1 MVSIEW
7 YVIVVSVAVSFVV
20 TFLILPRQIS
30 YMHKINWVGH
40 DIHKLSRPAVAES
53 GGVSVF
59 AGVAIGLI
67 MILIL
72 VPGSALV
79 TVAVLISIC
88 AAAAIGFLDDKYRL
102 SALKKIVSVIFA
114 AIPMAALYV
123 GPLFG
128 LPTIIKGEP
137 PVPFIGL
144 LRVPIL
150 YALFIPGFLA
160 VLMNVTNMLE
170 GYNGQGSG
178 TSIVVTLALVAG
190 AVISNSDN
198 ALLMALPLLG
208 ALAAFFLFNRYP
220 AKVFPGDIGTLLIG
234 MAFGCIAIVG
244 SMEFAL
250 IVAIIPHIF
259 NAFHVIRSVRGFKES
274 ATIKVK
280 DVEVI
285 EGDLI
290 KASTAK
296 GSPLTI
302 PKIVAAPKPLSEPAL
317 VKNIIALNI
326 TPAALSVLSSALI
339 AATLDQDW
347 ASPVLVTCLIAAA
360 GIFVLT
366 SVLFPAIR
374 GLNMVFGIVY
384 AAFVG
389 MLVFIDQLVIGLGFF
404 NWLVAGVLAMV
415 GLGAWYVL
423 SMRYFNRL
431 TTRKQTPPSA

>member
-1 MVSIEW
+1 
-7 YVIVVSVAVSFVV
+7 
-20 TFLILPRQIS
+20 
-30 YMHKINWVGH
+30 MHKINWVGH

-53 GGVSVF
+53 GGVSVL
-59 AGVAIGLI
+59 AGVVIGLI
-67 MILIL
+67 MVIIL

-79 TVAVLISIC
+79 TFAVLISIC

-102 SALKKIVSVIFA
+102 SALKKIVSVVFA
-114 AIPMAALYV
+114 AIPMTALYLAPMV
-123 GPLFG
+123 G
-128 LPTIIKGEP
+128 LPQIIKGDP
-137 PVPFIGL
+137 PVPFAGF
-144 LRVPIL
+144 LRVSIL

-178 TSIVVTLALVAG
+178 TSIVVTLALIAG
-190 AVISNSDN
+190 AVISNSDMTLIV
-198 ALLMALPLLG
+198 AMPLLG
-208 ALAAFFLFNRYP
+208 ALVAFFYYNRFP

-244 SMEFAL
+244 SMEFAM

-280 DVEVI
+280 DIEVI

-296 GSPLTI
+296 EAPLTI
-302 PKIVAAPKPLSEPAL
+302 PRIVAAPKPLSESAL
-317 VKNIIALNI
+317 VKNIIALNV
-326 TPAALSVLSSALI
+326 TPASLSVLSSAFI
-339 AATLDQDW
+339 AATIYQDW
-347 ASPVLVTCLIAAA
+347 LSPILVTCLIVA
-360 GIFVLT
+360 ITLFIIT
-366 SVLFPAIR
+366 SFFFPAIR
-374 GLNMVFGIVY
+374 GLNVIFGIVY
-384 AAFVG
+384 VAFIG
-389 MLVFIDQLVIGLGFF
+389 LLAFIDQFVIGLGFF

-415 GLGAWYVL
+415 FLGAWYVL

-431 TTRKQTPPSA
+431 TTRKQNPPSA